1 MDLGCGKGS
10 DMNKFNIEG
19 ISGYVGV
26 DISAGQLIDALNR
39 RITRNFDFP
48 TLFIKGKGQDQE
60 AEFNKF
66 IPRGLKFNIISA
78 QFCIHY
84 FFESEITV
92 RNFLQNIS
100 NNLTKDGLFIS
111 TFPDS
116 KVIAKKFYKY
126 GKVDEVTGLSYIE
139 NKFFSIATTIKNFG
153 NLKSAFGNKYGFYLE
168 EGLIGNKV
176 KGKNMLTKYHIPEY
190 LIISDHLIE
199 LAREYGLEVEI
210 DQNFHDFYA
219 SNLTEYID
227 FYDSRSFRRVNG
239 KRLMCDDLWECSY
252 LYKVLMFKKVSGDKI
267 TKNNHELIGKRNY
280 WEIKN
285 IDEEL
290 FT

>member
-10 DMNKFNIEG
+10 DLNKFSKEG
-19 ISGYVGV
+19 ISGYVGIDV
-26 DISAGQLIDALNR
+26 SAGQLVIALNR
-39 RITRNFDFP
+39 RMTKNFDFP

-60 AEFNKF
+60 TEFNKF
-66 IPRGLKFNIISA
+66 IPEGVKFNIISA

-84 FFESEITV
+84 FFESEYTV

-100 NNLTKDGLFIS
+100 NNLSKDGLFIS
-111 TFPDS
+111 TIPDS
-116 KVIAKKFYKY
+116 KVIAKKFYKD

-153 NLKSAFGNKYGFYLE
+153 ELTSAFGNKYGFYME

-176 KGKNMLTKYHIPEY
+176 KVKNVITKYHIPEY

-199 LAREYGLEVEI
+199 LAREYDLEVEI

-219 SNLTEYID
+219 SNLAEYKD
-227 FYDSRSFRRVNG
+227 FYDSRGYRRVNEE
-239 KRLMCDDLWECSY
+239 RLMCDDLWECSY
-252 LYKVLMFKKVSGDKI
+252 LYKVLMFRKVSGDKI
-267 TKNNHELIGKRNY
+267 TKNNYELIGKGNY
-280 WEIKN
+280 WEIRN
-285 IDEEL
+285 INEEL
-290 FT
+290 IK